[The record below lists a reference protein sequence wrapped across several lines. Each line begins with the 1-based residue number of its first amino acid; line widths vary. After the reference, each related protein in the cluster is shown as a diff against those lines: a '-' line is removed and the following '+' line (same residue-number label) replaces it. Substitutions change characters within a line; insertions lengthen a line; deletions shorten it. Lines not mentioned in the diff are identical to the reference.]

1 MAERRISYAVDVEN
15 GERHNREA
23 GEESNLDEYSALN
36 RYISTA
42 RDNRRGSTSS
52 AGALS
57 AGEEKKKPWW
67 KFGGK
72 TDGVQDGFV
81 TPDEWLET
89 DLRAGL
95 ASSDIEP
102 RRKKTGW
109 NELVTEK
116 TNIFVQFIGY
126 FRGPILYVMELA
138 VLLAAGLRDWIDLGV
153 ICGILLLNA
162 LVGWYQEKQ
171 AADVVASLK
180 GDIAMRAIVV
190 RNGQEEEILAR
201 ELVAGDIVIIEEGTV
216 IPADV
221 RLICDY
227 TKPEMFDAYKEY
239 LANANSDDLKEKHGD
254 DDDEDEGEVHQGV
267 SLIACDQSAIT
278 GESLA
283 VDKYMAD
290 TCYYTTGCKR
300 GKAYGIVTATAR
312 HSFVGR
318 TAALVQGA
326 SDSGHFKA
334 VMDNIG
340 TSLLVLVMFW
350 ILAAWIGGFF
360 RHLKIA
366 TPEDTDNNLLHYTLI
381 LLIIG
386 VPVGL
391 PVVTTTTLAVGAAY
405 LAEQKAIVQKLTAIE
420 SLAGVDVLC
429 SDKTG
434 TLTANQLSIREPFV
448 SEGVDVNWMMAVAAI
463 ASSHNI
469 KNLDPIDKVTVLT
482 LRRYPKAREIL
493 ARNWV
498 TEKYTPFDP
507 VSKRIQTVCT
517 CDGVRYIC
525 SKGAPKAILNMS
537 QCSEEEAKLYR
548 EKASEFARRG
558 FRSLGVAVQKEGEPW
573 QLLGMYPMFDPPR
586 EDTAHTIA
594 EAQVLGLSVK
604 MLTGDAIA
612 IAKETCKMLALG
624 TKVYDSERLIHGG
637 LAGSAQHDLVE
648 KADGFAEV
656 FPEHKYQVVEM
667 LQQRGH
673 LTAMTGD
680 GVNDAP
686 SLKKADCGIAVEG
699 STEAAQ
705 AAADIV
711 FLAPGLSTIVDAIKL
726 ARQIFQR
733 MKAYI
738 QYRIALCLH
747 LEIYLVTS
755 MIIINETVDSSLIVF
770 IALFADLATIAVAY
784 DNAHF
789 EARPVEWQLPKIWV
803 ISVVLGILLAAATWI
818 IRGTLFL
825 ENGGIIQNFGSPQE
839 ILFLEIALTE
849 NWLIFVT
856 RGGKTWPSWQLVIAI
871 FIVDVL
877 ATLFCVFGWL
887 APDWQQTSPADP
899 AGPGFSKN
907 NDVDIVTVVVIWAY
921 SIGVT
926 VIIAVVYYLLTIVPA
941 LDNLGRKTRS
951 KADTQIENMI
961 AHLSKLAIEHEKDSE
976 GRSRYVIGARTE
988 EVEDDIMLRLYFFS
1002 LLTILLNTV
1011 GVHSAAVQHVSRQQC
1026 QSKGTH
1032 CPPGTIIVSA
1042 SDKRAHFPTIQG
1054 AIDSLPADTSSQTI
1068 LILAGNYTE
1077 QLNVT
1082 RSGPVT
1088 LLGQT
1093 SASKDATRNRVRIIW
1108 AAANKDNTGQSV
1120 DNVFSSVLVVAPT
1133 LESSLTGSGTTG
1145 YAVPADTPFG
1155 NTDFRAYNIDFD
1167 NIWAEYSD
1175 GPAHALSFSRAN
1187 GGFYYCGF
1195 YSYQDTVYVGKLGNA
1210 YFYKSIIAGQTDFL
1224 YGFGTAWI
1232 QSSDLQLR
1240 GCGGGITAWKGSN
1253 TTFTN
1258 KYGVYIVDSNLR
1270 AANASIAPDIKG
1282 KCALGR
1288 PWNSQHRSIFAN
1300 SYEDG
1305 TIDSS
1310 GYIDW
1315 VVSGVARF
1323 EKGVTL
1329 MAEYGA
1335 FGPGFNASGRV
1346 AGGVTTVLDKK
1357 AYEPYSTPQ
1366 KVFQNQAGVF
1376 GNTKWIDWDTVQ
1388 AGN

>member
-1 MAERRISYAVDVEN
+1 MATTQTSSSERRISYAVDVEN
-15 GERHNREA
+15 GERHTKETHETSGGDGGA
-23 GEESNLDEYSALN
+23 LDEYSALN

-42 RDNRRGSTSS
+42 RDGRRGSTSS

-57 AGEEKKKPWW
+57 EKGTKKPWW
-67 KFGGK
+67 KFWGK
-72 TDGVQDGFV
+72 QGDSVEEGWQC
-81 TPDEWLET
+81 PDEWLET
-89 DLRAGL
+89 DLRSGL
-95 ASSDIEP
+95 SSSDIEP
-102 RRKKTGW
+102 RRKKCGW

-116 TNIFVQFIGY
+116 TNIFIQFIGY

-180 GDIAMRAIVV
+180 GDIAMRAVVV

-201 ELVAGDIVIIEEGTV
+201 ELVAGDIVIVEEGHV

-227 TKPEMFDAYKEY
+227 DKPENFETYKEY
-239 LANANSDDLKEKHGD
+239 LATANDDTLKEK
-254 DDDEDEGEVHQGV
+254 DDDEDEDAREAHTGV

-300 GKAYGIVTATAR
+300 GKAYAIVTATAR
-312 HSFVGR
+312 QSFVGK

-326 SDSGHFKA
+326 QDQGHFKA

-366 TPEDTDNNLLHYTLI
+366 TPEESDNNLLHYTLI

-434 TLTANQLSIREPFV
+434 TLTANQLSIREPYV
-448 SEGVDVNWMMAVAAI
+448 AEGVDVNWMMAVAAI
-463 ASSHNI
+463 ASSHNV
-469 KNLDPIDKVTVLT
+469 KNLDPIDKVTILT

-493 ARNWV
+493 ARNWI

-507 VSKRIQTVCT
+507 VSKRITTICT

-525 SKGAPKAILNMS
+525 AKGAPKAILNMS
-537 QCSEEEAKLYR
+537 ECSEEEAQLYR
-548 EKASEFARRG
+548 DKATEFARRG

-637 LAGSAQHDLVE
+637 LAGSAQHELVE

-755 MIIINETVDSSLIVF
+755 MIIIDETIRSDLIVF

-803 ISVVLGILLAAATWI
+803 ISIVLGILLAAATWI

-825 ENGGIIQNFGSPQE
+825 ANGGIIQNYGSPQE
-839 ILFLEIALTE
+839 ILFLEVALTE

-877 ATLFCVFGWL
+877 ATLFAVFGWL
-887 APDWQQTSPADP
+887 AGEWKQTHPYDP
-899 AGPGFSKN
+899 AGPTFSVN

-926 VIIAVVYYLLTIVPA
+926 VIIAVVYYILTIIPG

-961 AHLSKLAIEHEKDSE
+961 AHLSKLAIEHEKSAD
-976 GRSRYVIGARTE
+976 GTSRFTLGART
-988 EVEDDIMLRLYFFS
+988 DDI
-1002 LLTILLNTV
+1002 
-1011 GVHSAAVQHVSRQQC
+1011 
-1026 QSKGTH
+1026 
-1032 CPPGTIIVSA
+1032 
-1042 SDKRAHFPTIQG
+1042 
-1054 AIDSLPADTSSQTI
+1054 
-1068 LILAGNYTE
+1068 E
-1077 QLNVT
+1077 
-1082 RSGPVT
+1082 
-1088 LLGQT
+1088 
-1093 SASKDATRNRVRIIW
+1093 
-1108 AAANKDNTGQSV
+1108 
-1120 DNVFSSVLVVAPT
+1120 
-1133 LESSLTGSGTTG
+1133 
-1145 YAVPADTPFG
+1145 
-1155 NTDFRAYNIDFD
+1155 
-1167 NIWAEYSD
+1167 
-1175 GPAHALSFSRAN
+1175 
-1187 GGFYYCGF
+1187 
-1195 YSYQDTVYVGKLGNA
+1195 
-1210 YFYKSIIAGQTDFL
+1210 
-1224 YGFGTAWI
+1224 
-1232 QSSDLQLR
+1232 
-1240 GCGGGITAWKGSN
+1240 
-1253 TTFTN
+1253 
-1258 KYGVYIVDSNLR
+1258 
-1270 AANASIAPDIKG
+1270 
-1282 KCALGR
+1282 
-1288 PWNSQHRSIFAN
+1288 
-1300 SYEDG
+1300 ED
-1305 TIDSS
+1305 
-1310 GYIDW
+1310 
-1315 VVSGVARF
+1315 
-1323 EKGVTL
+1323 E
-1329 MAEYGA
+1329 
-1335 FGPGFNASGRV
+1335 
-1346 AGGVTTVLDKK
+1346 
-1357 AYEPYSTPQ
+1357 
-1366 KVFQNQAGVF
+1366 
-1376 GNTKWIDWDTVQ
+1376 
-1388 AGN
+1388 